1 MPAPYSKDLRQR
13 VVDAHQAKLGSQ
25 RQLADRF
32 QVSLSFVQRLI
43 RSYKKTGKVNAKA
56 DGGGA
61 NAKIKIENLPA
72 VQQLVDEQPDAI
84 LSELCERLAE
94 RSGISVSISTMH
106 RAVQQLEL
114 TNKKNFVCQ

>member
-1 MPAPYSKDLRQR
+1 MPAPYSTDLRQR

-43 RSYKKTGKVNAKA
+43 RSHKKTGKVNALA
-56 DGGGA
+56 HAGGA
-61 NAKIKIENLPA
+61 IAKIKIENLPV

-114 TNKKNFVCQ
+114 TNKKNFLCQ